1 MQATVV
7 KPLHT
12 AARRALFG
20 ALAVFCFTPYAN
32 PPLALAL
39 GLAMAL
45 TVGHPYKTHNSKVV
59 KYLLQA
65 SVVGLG
71 FGMNFAE
78 VVKAG
83 RTGVGFTVV
92 SIFATLGAGILLGK
106 LLKVKRNTSYL
117 ISAGTAICGGSAIA
131 AMAPILD
138 ANDEEISVALGTIF
152 ILNAV
157 ALFIFPPIGHALAMS
172 QSQFG
177 FWSAIAI
184 HDTSSV
190 VGAAARY
197 GAEALKIAT
206 TVKLTRA
213 LWIVPL
219 SLLAGLAVRNKKAK
233 VSIPYF
239 IFAFV
244 LASVLVT
251 ALPYFSGLYSFIS
264 LAAKKGLTLTLFLIG
279 AGLSR
284 DTIQKVGFRPVIQGV
299 ALWAFISLSSL
310 LVLRNLV

>member
-1 MQATVV
+1 MTA
-7 KPLHT
+7 T
-12 AARRALFG
+12 AAPTGIFPKSLFFALS
-20 ALAVFCFTPYAN
+20 VFCFTPYAS

-39 GLAMAL
+39 GLGLAL
-45 TVGHPYKTHNSKVV
+45 TIGHPYRTHNSRAV

-83 RTGVGFTVV
+83 RTGVGVTVV
-92 SIFATLGAGILLGK
+92 SITATLAAGVLLGK
-106 LLKVKRNTSYL
+106 LLSVKRNTSYL
-117 ISAGTAICGGSAIA
+117 IASGTAICGGSAIA
-131 AMAPILD
+131 AIAPILQAD
-138 ANDEEISVALGTIF
+138 DQEISVALGTIF

-157 ALFIFPPIGHALAMS
+157 ALFIFPPIGHALS
-172 QSQFG
+172 LTQTQFG

-213 LWIVPL
+213 LWIIPL
-219 SLLAGLAVRNKKAK
+219 SLAAALAVKNKSAK
-233 VSIPYF
+233 VAVPYF

-244 LASVLVT
+244 LASMAVT
-251 ALPYFSGLYSFIS
+251 ALPVFSGAYAFI
-264 LAAKKGLTLTLFLIG
+264 ADYAKKGLTFTLFLIG
-279 AGLSR
+279 AGLSKK
-284 DTIQKVGFRPVIQGV
+284 TIQQVGFRPILQGV
-299 ALWAFISLSSL
+299 ALWLLISAGSL
-310 LVLRNLV
+310 LAIKGAF